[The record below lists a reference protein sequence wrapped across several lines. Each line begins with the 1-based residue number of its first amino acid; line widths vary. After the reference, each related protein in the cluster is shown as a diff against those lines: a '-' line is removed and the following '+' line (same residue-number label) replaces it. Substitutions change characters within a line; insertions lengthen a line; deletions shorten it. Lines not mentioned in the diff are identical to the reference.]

1 MVELKIRIIDA
12 RAKADLAELKY
23 HIADYNEIAMKRAV
37 EYVRGVVQKDFLRG
51 PRPEKLNVRTA
62 RLINSVDTETIRE
75 GDDTRA
81 FIGTNAKSDSGYNYP
96 AYWEYDGSKHGGPRP
111 FLRPAV
117 EEYRQKWTDVWVK
130 SLKQQIEKFIAYVD
144 MKHG

>member
-1 MVELKIRIIDA
+1 MVELKITVYDA

-23 HIADYNEIAMKRAV
+23 HISDYNEIAMKRAV
-37 EYVRGVVQKDFLRG
+37 EYVRGVVQKNFLRG

-62 RLINSVDTETIRE
+62 RLINSVDTQTERM

-81 FIGTNAKSDSGYNYP
+81 WIGTNARSDTGFNYP
-96 AYWEYDGSKHGGPRP
+96 SYWEYDGSKHGGPRP

-117 EEYRQKWTDVWVK
+117 EEYRERWTDVWLK
-130 SLKQQIEKFIAYVD
+130 SLKQQIEKFINQTGMTNA
-144 MKHG
+144 

>member
-1 MVELKIRIIDA
+1 MVELKIRVIDA

-23 HIADYNEIAMKRAV
+23 HISDYNEKALMRAA

-62 RLINSVDTETIRE
+62 RLINSIQAETERE
-75 GDDTRA
+75 GEDTRA
-81 FIGTNAKSDSGYNYP
+81 YIGSYARSDAGYNYP

-117 EEYRQKWTDVWVK
+117 EEYRDRWTTVWVK
-130 SLKQQIEKFIAYVD
+130 SLKQQVEKFIAYVD
-144 MKHG
+144 MKHA